1 MLKAVLAGAAGAAL
15 MYLLDPRDRFQRM
28 AAARDRLASFLPFSD
43 RQQSPGVDSSAAT
56 DVHVIMR
63 RPIGASGDG
72 SLSRG
77 DASLA
82 ARVEAELR
90 GDPDVPPGQ
99 VTIRAENGRVILRG
113 HVDHPEQIGAIV
125 DRVRAIGGVHE
136 VENRL
141 SMVQA
146 QSRSD

>member
-1 MLKAVLAGAAGAAL
+1 MLKAVVAGAAGAAL
-15 MYLLDPRDRFQRM
+15 MYFLDPRDRFERV
-28 AAARDRLASFLPFSD
+28 AAARDRLASFLPFSE
-43 RQQSPGVDSSAAT
+43 RQRSPGVLTSAST

-63 RPIGASGDG
+63 RPVGASGDG
-72 SLSRG
+72 RSDRS

-113 HVDHPEQIGAIV
+113 RVDHPEQIGAIV
-125 DRVRAIGGVHE
+125 ERVRAIGGVHE

-146 QSRSD
+146 QGRSD